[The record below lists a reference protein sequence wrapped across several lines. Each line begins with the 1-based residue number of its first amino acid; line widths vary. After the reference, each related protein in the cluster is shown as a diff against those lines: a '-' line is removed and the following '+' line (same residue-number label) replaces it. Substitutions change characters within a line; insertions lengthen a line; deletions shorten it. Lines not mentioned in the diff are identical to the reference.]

1 MRQISNH
8 SDQKTYFAVWDSVI
22 GNHFNYIL
30 QNFLIENLLRHQRCL
45 LFLFFFLQV
54 DNIA

>member
-8 SDQKTYFAVWDSVI
+8 CDQKTYFAVWNTVI